1 MSSREKDGMTRWNKV
16 EVQVKI
22 RGRNEGVMKK
32 FSKDGGLLLAL
43 LRLSGFQDSKFHHSR
58 NVVSP

>member
-1 MSSREKDGMTRWNKV
+1 MTRWNKV